1 MKHLKTIIGIA
12 AFFAAI
18 SCVKSS
24 NDGSGLVVF
33 EVASNQEVADVTK
46 SNVSDY
52 TSLPTAGD
60 FTIVIKDAENAQV
73 WTGKIS
79 EWNPVTPL
87 QMGTYTVEA
96 EYGSIEDE
104 GFDKPYFYGNK
115 SFTVVGAESTA
126 VSIPVSLGN
135 TIVKIVCSDYF
146 KNYYTDYTIKLTRD
160 GADLVSFT
168 KDETRA
174 AFVDGYKFTVE
185 GTLTSETKTQTFT
198 TEFNNLNEATAYT
211 LSFDVS
217 NVGGSTIT
225 ISFDDSVEVV
235 ELGNVELND

>member
-18 SCVKSS
+18 SCVKSP

-135 TIVKIVCSDYF
+135 TIVKIACSDYF
-146 KNYYTDYTIKLTRD
+146 KNYYTAYTIKLTRD

>member
-1 MKHLKTIIGIA
+1 MKHLKTIIGIVA
-12 AFFAAI
+12 LFTAVA
-18 SCVKSS
+18 CVKSP
-24 NDGSGLVVF
+24 NDGRGQVVF
-33 EVASNQEVADVTK
+33 EVASNQKVADVTK

-52 TSLPTAGD
+52 TSLPAAGD

-135 TIVKIVCSDYF
+135 TIVKIACSDYF

>member
-1 MKHLKTIIGIA
+1 MKHLKTLFGVLALVA
-12 AFFAAI
+12 AV
-18 SCVKSS
+18 SCAKQSAKSGQVTFEVSS
-24 NDGSGLVVF
+24 N
-33 EVASNQEVADVTK
+33 QTVADVTK

-52 TSLPTAGD
+52 TDLPSAAD
-60 FTIVIKDAENAQV
+60 FTISVSGDEFN
-73 WTGKIS
+73 WSGKIS

-115 SFTVVGAESTA
+115 SFTVLGDESTA
-126 VSIPVSLGN
+126 VSIPVALGN
-135 TIVKIVCSDYF
+135 TIVKIACSDYF

>member
-12 AFFAAI
+12 ALFTAFA
-18 SCVKSS
+18 CVKSP
-24 NDGSGLVVF
+24 NDGVGQVVF
-33 EVASNQEVADVTK
+33 EVSSNQSVADVTK

-52 TSLPTAGD
+52 TSLPSAGD
-60 FTIVIKDAENAQV
+60 FTISIKDAANALL

-87 QMGTYTVEA
+87 QMGTYTVDA
-96 EYGSIEDE
+96 EFGAIEEE
-104 GFDKPYFYGNK
+104 GFDNPYFLGTK

-126 VSIPVSLGN
+126 VSIPVALGN
-135 TIVKIVCSDYF
+135 TIVKIACSDYF
-146 KNYYTDYTIKLTRD
+146 KNYFNDYTFKITRD
-160 GADLVSFT
+160 GADVVTFT

-185 GTLTSETKTQTFT
+185 GTLSSETATQTFT
-198 TEFNNLNEATAYT
+198 KDFSNLDEATAYT
-211 LSFDVS
+211 LTFDVS

-225 ISFDDSVEVV
+225 ITFDDTVEEVA
-235 ELGNVELND
+235 LGNVELND

>member
-12 AFFAAI
+12 ALFIAFA
-18 SCVKSS
+18 CVKSP
-24 NDGSGLVVF
+24 NDGVGQVVF
-33 EVASNQEVADVTK
+33 EVASNQSVADVTK

-52 TSLPTAGD
+52 TSLPSAGD
-60 FTIVIKDAENAQV
+60 FTISIKDAANALL

-87 QMGTYTVEA
+87 QMGTYTVDAEFGAIEA
-96 EYGSIEDE
+96 E
-104 GFDKPYFYGNK
+104 GFDKPYFLGTK

-126 VSIPVSLGN
+126 VSIPVALGN
-135 TIVKIVCSDYF
+135 TIVKIACSDYF
-146 KNYYTDYTIKLTRD
+146 KNYFNDYTFKITRD
-160 GADLVSFT
+160 GADVVSFA

-185 GTLTSETKTQTFT
+185 GTLSSETATQTFT
-198 TEFNNLNEATAYT
+198 KDFSNLDEATAYT
-211 LSFDVS
+211 LTFDVS

-225 ISFDDSVEVV
+225 ITFDDTVEEVA
-235 ELGNVELND
+235 LGNVELND